1 MAAARPSLRK
11 LAPVF
16 SILFFGVALWLMRG
30 ELQDFRYREVVDFL
44 DALPRV
50 RLFEAFAL
58 TALGYLA
65 LTGYDT
71 LALRYS
77 GIKLPYPKVAFASF
91 TASSFSNTLG
101 YPLFTGTPLRVRL
114 YSGWGLSALDVTRV
128 VTFSF
133 LTFWLGVLTLAGVTF
148 VIEPHAVEQ
157 VLHLQVW
164 AARALGGAFL
174 GLLAGYV
181 VFNSRRKRPLAFR
194 GVELVLPGPEL
205 ALGQIVIASFDWALA
220 GAALY
225 ALVPDSWGINFPS
238 FLAIFLLAQ
247 VAGLVSQVPGGLG
260 VFESLMILL
269 LPNELPRQQI
279 LGCLVAF
286 RAIYYFCPL
295 IASTV
300 LLAAHEVM
308 GRREQLGRVAR
319 FFGRRA
325 PSVVPQVLAA
335 TTFLGGAILLISGST
350 PAVGSR
356 LSWLNALLPLPVIE
370 VSHFVGSLAGVGL
383 LFLAAGLQRRL
394 DAAYQLTVILLG
406 TGIVVSLLKGLDY
419 EEAILLSL
427 MLASLIPCRRHFY
440 RRASLTSEPFTPRW
454 ITAISVVIFGSLWL
468 GFFAYKRFDYSNDL
482 WWQFN
487 LRRVGNASRFLRAG
501 VAVLGVALAVALERL
516 MRPAAPEPS
525 LPTPADLDVAAAI
538 AARSRRTYAYLALL
552 GDKEVLVNEAKTA
565 FVMYGIM
572 RRSWVA
578 MGDPVGPEEDRID
591 LAWRFRELSDQHG
604 GWPVFYQVGE
614 RDLYLYADLGLTLLK
629 LGQEGRVPLPDFSL
643 EGRERK
649 TLRWAHRKSMN
660 EGYRFEVVAESAVP
674 PLLPEIRQISD
685 AWLAEKS
692 VREKGFSL
700 GYYDEAYLKRFPLAL
715 IKKDDRIVAFANLWR
730 GAEQEEISIDLMRHL
745 PDVGSIVMDYLFLEL
760 MLLGKAEGFRWF
772 NLGMAPLSG
781 LENRALAPL
790 WSRLGSMVFR
800 HGEHFYNFQG
810 LRQYKEKFDPVWS
823 PRYLATPAGLVMP
836 RVLTDVAALIAR
848 GLGGVVRR

>member
-1 MAAARPSLRK
+1 MAFSRPSLRK
-11 LAPVF
+11 LTPLLSV
-16 SILFFGVALWLMRG
+16 LFFGVALWLMRG
-30 ELQDFRYREVVDFL
+30 ELREFRYRDVEQFL
-44 DALPRV
+44 DALPRIRV
-50 RLFEAFAL
+50 FEALAL

-65 LTGYDT
+65 LTGYDA

-114 YSGWGLSALDVTRV
+114 YSAWGLSALDVTRV

-148 VIEPHAVEQ
+148 VIEPSEVQQ

-164 AARALGGAFL
+164 AARVIGGAIL
-174 GLLAGYV
+174 GLLIAYV
-181 VFNSRRKRPLAFR
+181 LVNARVKRPLSFR
-194 GVELVLPGPEL
+194 GIELVLPGTRL
-205 ALGQIVIASFDWALA
+205 ALGQIGIASLDWALA

-225 ALVPDSWGINFPS
+225 ALVPDSWGIHFPS
-238 FLAIFLLAQ
+238 FLATFLLAQ

-260 VFESLMILL
+260 VFESLMIFL
-269 LPNELPRQQI
+269 LPPELPRQQI

-300 LLAAHEVM
+300 LLAVHEVS
-308 GRREQLGRVAR
+308 GRREQLGKVAR

-325 PSVVPQVLAA
+325 PSIVPQVFAA
-335 TTFLGGAILLISGST
+335 TTFLGGAILLISGAT

-394 DAAYQLTVILLG
+394 DAAYQLAVILLG

-419 EEAILLSL
+419 EEAIILSL

-440 RRASLTSEPFTPRW
+440 RRASLTSESFTPRW
-454 ITAISVVIFGSLWL
+454 ITAISIVIFGSLWL
-468 GFFAYKRFDYSNDL
+468 GFFAYKRVDYSNDL
-482 WWQFN
+482 WWQFT
-487 LRRVGNASRFLRAG
+487 LRRGGNASRFLRAG
-501 VAVLGVALAVALERL
+501 VAVLGVALAIALERL

-525 LPTPADLDVAAAI
+525 LPNPVDLDQAGAVAAA
-538 AARSRRTYAYLALL
+538 SRRTYAYLALL
-552 GDKEVLVNEAKTA
+552 GDKEILFNESGSA

-578 MGDPVGPEEDRID
+578 MGDPVGPEQDRID

-643 EGRERK
+643 EGRDRK
-649 TLRWAHRKSMN
+649 TLRWAHRKSVN
-660 EGYRFEVVAESAVP
+660 EGYSFSVVPEAGVPEV
-674 PLLPEIRQISD
+674 LPEIKAISD

-700 GYYDEAYLKRFPLAL
+700 GYYDEEYLKRFPLAL
-715 IKKDDRIVAFANLWR
+715 IKKEEKIVAFANLWR

-745 PDVGSIVMDYLFLEL
+745 PDLGSIVMDYLFIEL
-760 MLLGKAEGFRWF
+760 MLLGKNEGFRWF
-772 NLGMAPLSG
+772 NLGMAPLAG

-823 PRYLATPAGLVMP
+823 SRYLATPAGLVMP
-836 RVLTDVAALIAR
+836 RVLADVAALIAG

>member
-1 MAAARPSLRK
+1 MAFSRPSLRK
-11 LAPVF
+11 LTPLLSV
-16 SILFFGVALWLMRG
+16 LFFGVALWLMRG
-30 ELQDFRYREVVDFL
+30 ELKEFRYRDVVQFL
-44 DALPRV
+44 DALPRIRV
-50 RLFEAFAL
+50 FEALAL

-65 LTGYDT
+65 LTGYDA

-114 YSGWGLSALDVTRV
+114 YSAWGLSALDVTRV

-133 LTFWLGVLTLAGVTF
+133 LTFWLGVLTLAGITF
-148 VIEPHAVEQ
+148 VIEPSEVQQ

-164 AARALGGAFL
+164 AARTIGGAIL
-174 GLLAGYV
+174 GLLVAYV
-181 VFNSRRKRPLAFR
+181 LVNARWKRPLSFR
-194 GVELVLPGPEL
+194 GIELVLPGTRL
-205 ALGQIVIASFDWALA
+205 ALGQIGIASLDWALA

-225 ALVPDSWGINFPS
+225 ALVPDSWGIHFPS
-238 FLAIFLLAQ
+238 FLATFLLAQ

-260 VFESLMILL
+260 VFESLMIFL
-269 LPNELPRQQI
+269 LPPELPRQQI

-300 LLAAHEVM
+300 LLAVHEVS
-308 GRREQLGRVAR
+308 GRREQLGKVAR

-325 PSVVPQVLAA
+325 PSIVPQVFAA
-335 TTFLGGAILLISGST
+335 TTFLGGAILLISGAT

-394 DAAYQLTVILLG
+394 DAAYQLAVILLG

-419 EEAILLSL
+419 EEAIILSL

-440 RRASLTSEPFTPRW
+440 RRASLTSESFTPRW
-454 ITAISVVIFGSLWL
+454 ITAISIVIFGSLWL
-468 GFFAYKRFDYSNDL
+468 GFFAYKRVDYSNDL
-482 WWQFN
+482 WWQFT
-487 LRRVGNASRFLRAG
+487 LRRGGNASRFLRAG
-501 VAVLGVALAVALERL
+501 VAVLGVALAIALERL

-525 LPTPADLDVAAAI
+525 LPNPVDLDQAGTVAAA
-538 AARSRRTYAYLALL
+538 SRRTYAYLALL
-552 GDKEVLVNEAKTA
+552 GDKEILFNESGSA

-578 MGDPVGPEEDRID
+578 MGDPVGPEQDRID

-643 EGRERK
+643 EGRDRK
-649 TLRWAHRKSMN
+649 TLRWAHRKSVN
-660 EGYRFEVVAESAVP
+660 EGYSFSVVPEAGVP
-674 PLLPEIRQISD
+674 EILPEIKAISD
-685 AWLAEKS
+685 SWLAEKS

-700 GYYDEAYLKRFPLAL
+700 GYYDEDYLKRFPLAL
-715 IKKDDRIVAFANLWR
+715 IKKEEKIVAFANLWR

-745 PDVGSIVMDYLFLEL
+745 PDIGSIVMDYLFIEL
-760 MLLGKAEGFRWF
+760 MLLGKNEGFRWF
-772 NLGMAPLSG
+772 NLGMAPLAG

-823 PRYLATPAGLVMP
+823 SRYLATPAGLVMP
-836 RVLTDVAALIAR
+836 RVLADVAALIAG